1 VDADVKGAA
10 ICKVLAERGARV
22 AVNYSA
28 SPDRAEETR
37 ASLAGQG
44 HVIIQGDVF
53 THEGVD
59 ALVAGTIKALG
70 GIDFIVSN
78 AGWTKFGPY
87 SDISESGDTRI
98 CTTERANTPYRGDR
112 RRGLGPLLAPQR
124 HGPPL
129 ARPGRRGGAE
139 EEPRLARHFRFR
151 CRSPPVWL

>member
-1 VDADVKGAA
+1 MRTSGTSLAGKWRTSGAGVVRSVDADVKGAA

-87 SDISESGDTRI
+87 SDISESGD
-98 CTTERANTPYRGDR
+98 AD
-112 RRGLGPLLAPQR
+112 LH
-124 HGPPL
+124 HGE
-129 ARPGRRGGAE
+129 G
-139 EEPRLARHFRFR
+139 
-151 CRSPPVWL
+151 